1 MESGMYKTHLLPQIT
16 RYFSIFTDAGNYG
29 SNMGFTCV
37 LFGITGL
44 FSKKPGLKTYYLC
57 VSALS
62 LYSMFT
68 TGTRGAIVV
77 PLGGLLLF
85 ALISKNIRLMSA
97 ATVGGIC
104 IYVFFA
110 FTYAGESNYMIRR
123 MRTAFRPNKD
133 AIW

>member
-1 MESGMYKTHLLPQIT
+1 M
-16 RYFSIFTDAGNYG
+16 
-29 SNMGFTCV
+29 
-37 LFGITGL
+37 
-44 FSKKPGLKTYYLC
+44 
-57 VSALS
+57 
-62 LYSMFT
+62 
-68 TGTRGAIVV
+68 V

-104 IYVFFA
+104 IYIFFA

-133 AIW
+133 ASYLVRKQNRQKLAEIPSGTSPSAKVSAWAAWKPGDSATD